1 MDDEFS
7 SWLCHVKL
15 LVCNPDKNS
24 CQSDLVYCSFPA
36 KAYDHLL
43 GFQNEKLKIIAIFNF
58 HPMNHCAIA
67 EIDEPEQ
74 IKASIKVLRVE
85 DDLSNFRICAKWFIR
100 RFNLVAYYGFDV
112 ETVMQIAANK
122 QVDIILVN
130 TGYSGKYRQVDW
142 MEYIRMLKSNPE
154 TAQIPVILTMWG
166 QVMVGDRDRYLEES
180 GADDAIRMEP
190 ASWEPLVE
198 KIKYNLPTDDPT
210 LNTRINLRKRFSGSR
225 TIKVQKEKE
234 SVLDFLAFKIF
245 QLIILTASLFVPLID
260 AISGRDKSSRK

>member
-1 MDDEFS
+1 MNGGFS
-7 SWLCHVKL
+7 FWLCHVKL
-15 LVCNPDKNS
+15 MVCDPDKSS
-24 CQSDLVYCSFPA
+24 CHWDLVYCSLPA

-43 GFQNEKLKIIAIFNF
+43 GFQNENLKIIAIFNF
-58 HPMNHCAIA
+58 HPMNRCAIA

-85 DDLSNFRICAKWFIR
+85 DNLSNFRIYAKRFIL

-112 ETVMQIAANK
+112 ETVMEIAANK

-142 MEYIRMLKSNPE
+142 MENIRMLKSNPE

-190 ASWEPLVE
+190 DSWELLVE
-198 KIKYNLPTDDPT
+198 KIKYNLPKDDPSP
-210 LNTRINLRKRFSGSR
+210 NTKINLKKRFSR
-225 TIKVQKEKE
+225 FQTTKVEKE
-234 SVLDFLAFKIF
+234 SVLLNFIALRIYQIIISIAGGIYL
-245 QLIILTASLFVPLID
+245 LIS
-260 AISGRDKSSRK
+260 AISRRYK